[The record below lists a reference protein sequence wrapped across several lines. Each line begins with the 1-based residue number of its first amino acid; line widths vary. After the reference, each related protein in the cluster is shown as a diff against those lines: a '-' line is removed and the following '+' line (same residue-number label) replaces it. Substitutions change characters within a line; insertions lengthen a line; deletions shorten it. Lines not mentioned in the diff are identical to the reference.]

1 MEQKAPVTLMQAV
14 SIYLG
19 TLEKEE
25 RAQAGPVLLH
35 LARWYGGERD
45 IRALSPAD
53 IERYRAQRTG
63 HGDRSGKADPLRG
76 FFSFAER
83 EGMTE
88 HDLAAALRSG
98 RQSAR
103 PTGVASASAQAKK
116 RSLPKPGPSQE
127 KPTSMDRAEGPRA
140 GATTESAPTGG
151 SVGNTESTAIHCPAC
166 RESEALRGDRRADAI
181 AITCQRCGH
190 SWERPLQP
198 SCPRCGRKDL
208 APTTEPLVERVR
220 GNQTAIVGARTVYRC
235 PSCDR

>member
-14 SIYLG
+14 TAYLG
-19 TLEKEE
+19 SLEKEE

-35 LARWYGGERD
+35 LVRWYGGDRD

-53 IERYRAQRTG
+53 IERYRTQRTG

-98 RQSAR
+98 RQSAK
-103 PTGVASASAQAKK
+103 PTGVAGASAQTKK
-116 RSLPKPGPSQE
+116 RPILKPGPSRE
-127 KPTSMDRAEGPRA
+127 EPMHMDRAESPRA
-140 GATTESAPTGG
+140 RATTESAPTGRG
-151 SVGNTESTAIHCPAC
+151 VGNTESTAIRCPAC
-166 RESEALRGDRRADAI
+166 GESEALRGNRRADTI
-181 AITCQRCGH
+181 AVTCQRCGH